1 MMTRREFIVLSAA
14 GAGLL
19 LLSGSTARALT
30 DIGIPSEPSRQSAW
44 LHGNA
49 RTGCAQAF
57 PMSPDSFIH
66 DFPR

>member
-19 LLSGSTARALT
+19 LLSSSTARALS
-30 DIGIPSEPSRQSAW
+30 DIGNPPVESRHAAW

-57 PMSPDSFIH
+57 PLSPDAFLG
-66 DFPR
+66 DLPR